1 MQALVVID
9 QSTVGKNINGIN
21 TVFANETEIDYE
33 LIKTQMRSLHSS
45 MTGLSI
51 IISLGLAVLYTED
64 PIPPNVAERQRT
76 EAGLIL
82 NGGIIFRH

>member
-76 EAGLIL
+76 EAGLI
-82 NGGIIFRH
+82 